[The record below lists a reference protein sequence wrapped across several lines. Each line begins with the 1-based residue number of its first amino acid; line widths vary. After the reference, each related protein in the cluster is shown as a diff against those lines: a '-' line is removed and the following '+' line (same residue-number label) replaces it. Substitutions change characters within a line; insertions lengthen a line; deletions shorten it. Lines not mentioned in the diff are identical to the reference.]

1 MSYVV
6 SDACIRCKY
15 TDCVAICPVDAFRE
29 GPSMLVIDPHAC
41 IDCGVCE
48 PECPA
53 RAIAFDLDAEPRWRE
68 LNRHYAGQWPPI
80 HASRPAPAD
89 ADSFRGLPGKFER
102 FFDAGAGTRPPQA

>member
-6 SDACIRCKY
+6 TEACIRCKY

-29 GPSMLVIDPHAC
+29 GPAMLVIDPEVC

-53 RAIAFDLDAEPRWRE
+53 QAIAFDLQAGPRWRE
-68 LNRHYAGQWPPI
+68 INRRFAAEWPAI
-80 HASRPAPAD
+80 TAARPAPPD
-89 ADSFRGLPGKFER
+89 AEAHRGLPGKLER
-102 FFDAGAGTRPPQA
+102 FFPEGAAA

>member
-6 SDACIRCKY
+6 TEACIRCKY

-29 GPSMLVIDPHAC
+29 GRSMLVIDPAVC

-53 RAIAFDLDAEPRWRE
+53 GAIAFDMDAAPRWRD
-68 LNRHYAGQWPPI
+68 LNRRLAAEWPVITSP
-80 HASRPAPAD
+80 RPAPPD
-89 ADSFRGLPGKFER
+89 AER
-102 FFDAGAGTRPPQA
+102 FRDEADKFDRYFDGAAA

>member
-6 SDACIRCKY
+6 TEACIRCKY

-29 GPSMLVIDPHAC
+29 GPAMLVIDPAVC

-53 RAIAFDLDAEPRWRE
+53 QAIVFDQQAGARWSE
-68 LNRHYAGQWPPI
+68 INRRFASQWPVI
-80 HASRPAPAD
+80 AAARPAPPDAD
-89 ADSFRGLPGKFER
+89 AHRNLPGKLER
-102 FFDAGAGTRPPQA
+102 FFPEAAAE